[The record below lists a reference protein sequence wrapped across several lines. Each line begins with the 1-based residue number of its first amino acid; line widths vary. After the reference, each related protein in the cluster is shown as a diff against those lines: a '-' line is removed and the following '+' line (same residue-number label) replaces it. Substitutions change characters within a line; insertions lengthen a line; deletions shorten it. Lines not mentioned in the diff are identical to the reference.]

1 MPAAYLGIA
10 MKIKLPEIKKPD
22 IKMPEFK
29 KPQLNF
35 NVDDGMLRKVW
46 AGEIAA
52 GVLLS
57 LVSIIVAFAG

>member
-1 MPAAYLGIA
+1 

-22 IKMPEFK
+22 IKMPGFK

-35 NVDDGMLRKVW
+35 NVDEGTLRKAW
-46 AGEIAA
+46 AGEIAV
-52 GVLLS
+52 GIVFS